1 MNRWE
6 QIVEDRLLD
15 DEISFAT
22 ARSSGP
28 GGQNVNKVN
37 TKVELRFNIPASL
50 VLTEEEKET
59 LFSKLGKKVTTDGDL
74 ILTSQSERT
83 QLKNKEKVIEKFYLL
98 ISKSL
103 TPSKK
108 RIPTRI
114 PAGVKE
120 KRLEEK
126 LKQSEKK
133 NLRKPPGV

>member
-15 DEISFAT
+15 GEISFST

-37 TKVELRFNIPASL
+37 TKVELRFSILASL
-50 VLTEEEKET
+50 VFTKEEKEI
-59 LFSKLGKKVTTDGDL
+59 LILKLGKKVTTDGYL
-74 ILTSQSERT
+74 ILTSQSGRT
-83 QLKNKEKVIEKFYLL
+83 QLKNKEIVIEKFYLL
-98 ISKSL
+98 ISKAL

-114 PAGVKE
+114 PAGIKE

-133 NLRKPPGV
+133 SLRKPPGV

>member
-15 DEISFAT
+15 GEISFST

-37 TKVELRFNIPASL
+37 TKVELRFSILASL
-50 VLTEEEKET
+50 VFTEEEKDI
-59 LFSKLGKKVTTDGDL
+59 LILKLGKKVTADGYL
-74 ILTSQSERT
+74 ILTSQSGRT
-83 QLKNKEKVIEKFYLL
+83 QLKNKEIVIEKFYLL
-98 ISKSL
+98 ISKAL

-114 PAGVKE
+114 PAGIKE